1 MGIKGRE
8 GCARRFAICNDTI
21 IIYRLVMQT
30 NERETD
36 LTASL
41 GKTGR
46 FFLAGEMA
54 KSWERSELK
63 EPQIIPLNKLL
74 VMNI

>member
-1 MGIKGRE
+1 
-8 GCARRFAICNDTI
+8 
-21 IIYRLVMQT
+21 MQT